1 VGLHQA
7 PRFHADFRH
16 LVGRQVLLMSRM
28 EWEQLGRIIRPG
40 KLVEIDVSPTPIG
53 AVMRGSRVVVVVATR
68 QSSSE
73 VVIEVY
79 RYDPRDAPT
88 NPINLDRYRVWEGLP
103 SNLNYSD
110 MVNSASTED
119 KANTRGFIEDHVFLE
134 KDETTEGH
142 SLPELPDR
150 VRALLRGR

>member
-1 VGLHQA
+1 
-7 PRFHADFRH
+7 
-16 LVGRQVLLMSRM
+16 M

-40 KLVEIDVSPTPIG
+40 ELVEIDVSPTPIG

-103 SNLNYSD
+103 SNQSYLD

-119 KANTRGFIEDHVFLE
+119 NANMRGFIEDHVFLA

-142 SLPELPDR
+142 WLPELPDR
-150 VRALLRGR
+150 VRALLRRR